1 MLSLRL
7 SREMVRE
14 FLFCSLILWQIGFIV
29 GILLKLFYHPSGK
42 KFVSTSMPTRIPVV
56 EVELPKIK
64 PTYVDIEVKKQ
75 IYTEKPT
82 SSTIKSDEVIKGKVK
97 TQKRKLR
104 KLTRGL

>member
-1 MLSLRL
+1 MEIS
-7 SREMVRE
+7 ST
-14 FLFCSLILWQIGFIV
+14 FIYASLILWQIGFII

-42 KFVSTSMPTRIPVV
+42 KFVSTSMPTRIPAV

-64 PTYVDIEVKKQ
+64 PTHVDIEVKKQ

-97 TQKRKLR
+97 TQKNKLR